1 MRAGEARQGQQQ
13 PDHHAWPVNPPLQ
26 PPRVLPCS
34 PLPLACCQTGIG
46 WPGRIFPIHCCRL
59 EYGTLPA
66 SRPTIGRRASPF
78 RRTLLSGGF
87 ESPRRVVGR
96 PGALEVHPVG
106 SRKRGLRRLQV
117 AAHRLKGPE
126 DLRGRIREESSNIV
140 QLETLIVNRRTVM
153 AS

>member
-1 MRAGEARQGQQQ
+1 MAGEDLSDSLLPIRIR
-13 PDHHAWPVNPPLQ
+13 DTS
-26 PPRVLPCS
+26 RVKTDYRPSSKPFQKSL
-34 PLPLACCQTGIG
+34 IV
-46 WPGRIFPIHCCRL
+46 GR
-59 EYGTLPA
+59 
-66 SRPTIGRRASPF
+66 F
-78 RRTLLSGGF
+78 RSHF

-96 PGALEVHPVG
+96 PGALEGHPVG
-106 SRKRGLRRLQV
+106 SRNRGLRRLQV